1 MSNYTTIQLEGA
13 AKDAYIA
20 QRFNKDKQS
29 DVYGGIVKTIDIY
42 EFRRAFADY
51 NRADQFS
58 YEGLGALFD
67 WLDELSADTGTPYE
81 LDVIGLCCEFTEYS
95 DLAEIQADYS
105 GSDIDN
111 IDDLRDLTSVI
122 EFDGGLIIQQ
132 F

>member
-1 MSNYTTIQLEGA
+1 MIYKS
-13 AKDAYIA
+13 
-20 QRFNKDKQS
+20 
-29 DVYGGIVKTIDIY
+29 IDIY
-42 EFRRAFADY
+42 DFRRAFADY

-95 DLAEIQADYS
+95 DFSEIYDNYS
-105 GSDIDN
+105 NTN
-111 IDDLRDLTSVI
+111 IENIEDLRDYTTVI
-122 EFDGGLIIQQ
+122 EFDGGIIIQA